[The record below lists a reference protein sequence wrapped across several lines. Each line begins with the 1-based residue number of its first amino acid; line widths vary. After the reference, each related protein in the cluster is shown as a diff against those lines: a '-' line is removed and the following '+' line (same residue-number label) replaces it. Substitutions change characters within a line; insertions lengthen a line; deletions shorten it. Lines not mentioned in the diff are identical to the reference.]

1 MFDFLSSALCYHYR
15 PPEVTK
21 SVYFVTSSEF
31 LLFNVLVVG
40 SISLNLHAQQPRAL
54 CRQNREEGS
63 VTSISCLNLIFSAA
77 LLGLLVYNKV
87 GCCIR
92 SISILVMRSSTGV
105 PVVLHSA
112 GTARRHMVDWWRSHR
127 CETWFAVTAG
137 VHSCS

>member
-1 MFDFLSSALCYHYR
+1 MCQTHRNVQSRVFSGISQICEKCVEFVCLIFFHLLC
-15 PPEVTK
+15 VTK

-105 PVVLHSA
+105 SVVL
-112 GTARRHMVDWWRSHR
+112 
-127 CETWFAVTAG
+127 
-137 VHSCS
+137 